1 MSAGARI
8 TAVGMAA
15 PERIVS
21 NAEIATRLGVE
32 PAWIVKRTG
41 THERHWALDG
51 ERLTD
56 FASVAGRRALERAGL
71 TGGNLDLVIVGTSS
85 ADSIC
90 PNAAPVVAGLLGA
103 ERAGAL
109 DVGAACTGWLT
120 GLSMACGQIEA
131 GRARHALVI
140 GADMLSRSV
149 DPSDRDTSTLFG
161 DGAGAAVVSATA
173 QDGIGPIILHTDPS
187 GADLIRL
194 DRGGRI
200 QLRGPE
206 TFRSAVAALSQVT
219 LEALEATGFRLADI
233 DLFVYHQANSRI
245 IRAVGERLDL
255 DPERVVDYM
264 ARFANTSSAT
274 LPMALTIAEQEGRLR
289 PGDRVLL
296 AAFGGGFTFGAT
308 VLRWRSP

>member
-8 TAVGMAA
+8 TAVGMAV

-32 PAWIVKRTG
+32 QAWIVKRTG
-41 THERHWALDG
+41 THERHWAVDG
-51 ERLTD
+51 ELLTD
-56 FASVAGRRALERAGL
+56 FASVAGRHGL
-71 TGGNLDLVIVGTSS
+71 TGGDLDLVIVGTSS
-85 ADSIC
+85 ADAIC

-140 GADMLSRSV
+140 GADMLSRSL

-161 DGAGAAVVSATA
+161 DGAGAAVVSATTE
-173 QDGIGPIILHTDPS
+173 DGIGPIILHTDPS
-187 GADLIRL
+187 GAELIRL
-194 DRGGRI
+194 DRGGQI

-206 TFRSAVAALSQVT
+206 TFRGAVAALSQVT
-219 LEALEATGFRLADI
+219 LEALDATEFGLADI

-245 IRAVGERLDL
+245 IRAVGERLAL

-274 LPMALTIAEQEGRLR
+274 LPMALTVAEQEGRLTR
-289 PGDRVLL
+289 GDRVLL

-308 VLRWRSP
+308 VLRWGPS